1 MYDVKSMK
9 ADEFIDDGEIL
20 ATLKYADENKNN
32 KELIEE
38 IIAKA
43 EECKGLTHREASVLL
58 ACEDEGLNAR
68 MYALAKKIKQ
78 RIYGNRIVF
87 FAPLYLSNYCINS
100 CVYCP
105 YHVKNKNICRKKLT
119 QEEVKAE
126 TVALQ
131 DMGHKRLA
139 IEAGEDPVNNPIE
152 YILEC
157 INTIYSIKHKN
168 GAIRRV
174 NVNIAATTVENYRK
188 LKEAG
193 IGTYILFQEDK

>member
-58 ACEDEGLNAR
+58 ACEDEELNAR

-139 IEAGEDPVNNPIE
+139 LEAGEHPLKNPIE
-152 YILEC
+152 YIIES
-157 INTIYSIKHKN
+157 INTICICSCCSCYS
-168 GAIRRV
+168 
-174 NVNIAATTVENYRK
+174 TV
-188 LKEAG
+188 
-193 IGTYILFQEDK
+193 IVVPVVT